1 MMTDI
6 FSSFDIYSFSLM
18 NNLTLFLTIFLVTI
32 TLPSMQFIKNNKKML
47 TLHKLNFITF
57 EFLNLTPA
65 KNLKGMMLTLMSMF
79 LTILAFN
86 FMGLIPYMY
95 STSSHMFF
103 SFTLAVPL
111 WLALIISSFFYNFK
125 SSVAHFAPAGAP
137 EWIMSF
143 LVIVESISVLI
154 RPLTLSMRLA
164 GNMTA
169 GHIFLSLIGMFSMAL
184 LSSMSFSFVIC
195 IFTQLIFFTLES
207 AICFI
212 QAYVFILLLS
222 LYAKEHM

>member
-1 MMTDI
+1 MITDI
-6 FSSFDIYSFSLM
+6 FSSFDIYRFSLI

-32 TLPSMQFIKNNKKML
+32 TLPSIQFIKNNKKIL

-65 KNLKGMMLTLMSMF
+65 KNLKGIILTLISIF

-86 FMGLIPYMY
+86 FIGLIPYIY
-95 STSSHMFF
+95 STSSHIFF

-137 EWIMSF
+137 EWIISF
-143 LVIVESISVLI
+143 LVIVESIRVLI
-154 RPLTLSMRLA
+154 RPLTLSIRLA
-164 GNMTA
+164 GNITA
-169 GHIFLSLIGMFSMAL
+169 GHIFLRLIGIFSIAL
-184 LSSMSFSFVIC
+184 LSSISFRFVIC

-222 LYAKEHM
+222 LYAKEHI

>member
-1 MMTDI
+1 MTDI